1 MDKIYS
7 KYERENNRF
16 IQLKILFI
24 IISIVFIIY
33 LLYKRALTS
42 LIIGGFI
49 SYFLNP
55 FIEKISN
62 KGLKRFWI
70 VMVCYILLIL
80 VVITLI
86 IFFIPKLVGQLNEFS
101 EFISQQMPLIDT
113 VNLRYNEFLENI
125 DPNFKKILEDIVRQ
139 SSDKGSEYLRNSIS
153 TIVNGII
160 GMVSQITNL
169 IIGFVIAFYLNN
181 DFYDIKQI
189 VVSWI
194 PKNIRENVLLILSDI
209 DKVLGSFIRGQ
220 LTVAFIVGT
229 LSIIGLKIIGIKS
242 AFSIGIIMGI
252 FNIIPYFGPILGLI
266 PAILMAA
273 PGGIKMIILTSIVL
287 LIIQQLES
295 GLITPKIV
303 GNSLGLHPLFVIL
316 SILIGGKLFDF
327 AGMILA
333 VPTAGILKALGD
345 RFLLE

>member
-1 MDKIYS
+1 
-7 KYERENNRF
+7 
-16 IQLKILFI
+16 
-24 IISIVFIIY
+24 
-33 LLYKRALTS
+33 
-42 LIIGGFI
+42 
-49 SYFLNP
+49 
-55 FIEKISN
+55 
-62 KGLKRFWI
+62 
-70 VMVCYILLIL
+70 